1 MWYRFSRREDDYC
14 IECSEDGVT
23 FRQMRICHMHGGK
36 GKIRFGIYACSP
48 EESSF
53 QAAFSKMQI
62 MECQW
67 KAHNGQQ
74 PDGNDWTYILEEK
87 ELSIAVNIYYRGT
100 DGSARRFA
108 EEMESSGTADAI
120 RREEGN
126 IKYDYFFPMA
136 DPETVLLIDC
146 WEDQNALDRH
156 HASPMMEKIM
166 QLREKYDLHMEV
178 ERHVPDGNGMPESD
192 RQFVRK

>member
-1 MWYRFSRREDDYC
+1 M
-14 IECSEDGVT
+14 
-23 FRQMRICHMHGGK
+23 
-36 GKIRFGIYACSP
+36 
-48 EESSF
+48 
-53 QAAFSKMQI
+53 
-62 MECQW
+62 
-67 KAHNGQQ
+67 
-74 PDGNDWTYILEEK
+74 
-87 ELSIAVNIYYRGT
+87 SIAVNIYYRGT
-100 DGSARRFA
+100 DGSAGRFA

-146 WEDQNALDRH
+146 WEDQNAIDRH

-178 ERHVPDGNGMPESD
+178 ERYVSDGNGMPESD
-192 RQFVRK
+192 RQFIRE